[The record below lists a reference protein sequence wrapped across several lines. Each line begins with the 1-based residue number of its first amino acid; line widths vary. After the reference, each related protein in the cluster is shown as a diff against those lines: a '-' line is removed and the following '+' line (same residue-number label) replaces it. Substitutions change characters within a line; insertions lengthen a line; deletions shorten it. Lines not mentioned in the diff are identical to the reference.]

1 MPAPLLKSRSAT
13 VIGAHT
19 PPDDMPL
26 TLHPGNVVRL
36 GEARPDREGYIWADD
51 GMLSAGWIPRDII
64 DAASGRNEVTSEYCS
79 AELAVEPGQRV
90 RLMWEDPRHR
100 AWWCESSDSERG
112 WVWSEN
118 LQFDQDE
125 G

>member
-19 PPDDMPL
+19 PPEDMPL
-26 TLHPGNVVRL
+26 TLNPGDVVRL
-36 GEARPDREGYIWADD
+36 GEPRPDREGYVWADD
-51 GMLSAGWIPRDII
+51 GMLSAGWIPRDVI
-64 DAASGRNEVTSEYCS
+64 DDRNQALLEYCS

-90 RLMWEDPRHR
+90 RLMWEDEAHR

-112 WVWSEN
+112 WVWTEN
-118 LQFDQDE
+118 LQFDDPA